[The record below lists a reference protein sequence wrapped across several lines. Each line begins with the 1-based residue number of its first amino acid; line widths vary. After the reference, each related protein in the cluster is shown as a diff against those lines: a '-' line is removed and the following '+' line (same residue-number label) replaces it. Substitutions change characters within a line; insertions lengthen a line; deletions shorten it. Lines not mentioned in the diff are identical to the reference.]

1 MPMLLVRP
9 VAMAALVLAGPCDTQ
24 PNPPGA
30 GSNATPQAPSDAGKS
45 THDDVV
51 HALEKVTGTPLG
63 ASTPP
68 AKKPGKLKAPAQRPS
83 RASQGE
89 GRSSEPERPK
99 PKQATQLIGQSCDD
113 SDECVSGFCES
124 EVCVLPYNE
133 TLAHGEK
140 CTRNSECRSGYCTLD
155 NTCD

>member
-1 MPMLLVRP
+1 MLLVRP

-99 PKQATQLIGQSCDD
+99 PKQATQLIGQSCDY

-140 CTRNSECRSGYCTLD
+140 CTRNSECRSGYCTVD
-155 NTCD
+155 GDCD

>member
-9 VAMAALVLAGPCDTQ
+9 LATAVLVLAGPCDT
-24 PNPPGA
+24 PRSTPGA
-30 GSNATPQAPSDAGKS
+30 GSSAAPQTPSDAGAS
-45 THDDVV
+45 AHADVV

-68 AKKPGKLKAPAQRPS
+68 AKKPGKLKTPPQRPS
-83 RASQGE
+83 RESQGE
-89 GRSSEPERPK
+89 GRSSEPEPPK
-99 PKQATQLIGQSCDD
+99 PQKRTQRIGESCDD
-113 SDECVSGFCES
+113 SNECVSGFCES

-133 TLAHGEK
+133 ALAHGEK